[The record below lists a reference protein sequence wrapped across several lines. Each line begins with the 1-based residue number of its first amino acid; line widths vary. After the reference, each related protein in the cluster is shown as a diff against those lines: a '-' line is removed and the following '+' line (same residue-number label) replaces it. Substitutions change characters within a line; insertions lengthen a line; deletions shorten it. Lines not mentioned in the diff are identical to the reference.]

1 MDNAIGVGLVTFCRR
16 ESLKLFLDCEFTQ
29 LNKDTKLISL
39 ALVAE
44 SGQEFYVELL
54 DTYGITDCS
63 EFVIEHVLP
72 QLNSSLHGQ
81 TLLDAQA
88 SLSRFL
94 ERFEGRIEIYTDAPD
109 WDWDFFC
116 DLAYVNHHWPAR
128 VMNRPTNLTTLFSK
142 ANTDALLEVEL
153 PDLPHHALLDARIL
167 AMLYKG
173 LASVS

>member
-1 MDNAIGVGLVTFCRR
+1 M
-16 ESLKLFLDCEFTQ
+16 KLFLDCEFTQ
-29 LNKDTKLISL
+29 LNKDAKLISM

-72 QLNSSLHGQ
+72 QLTPTLHGQ
-81 TLLDAQA
+81 TFAKAQT
-88 SLSRFL
+88 SLSSFL
-94 ERFEGRIEIYTDAPD
+94 ACFDEMLEICTDAPD

-116 DLAYVNHHWPAR
+116 DLAYVDHRWPAH
-128 VMNRPTNLTTLFSK
+128 VINRPTNLTTLFSK
-142 ANTDALLEVEL
+142 VSIDALQDVEL

-167 AMLYKG
+167 ANLHKR
-173 LASVS
+173 LPSK

>member
-1 MDNAIGVGLVTFCRR
+1 M
-16 ESLKLFLDCEFTQ
+16 KLFLDCEFTR

-54 DTYGITDCS
+54 DTYDVTDCS

-72 QLNSSLHGQ
+72 QLNPSLHGQ
-81 TLLDAQA
+81 TLAEAQA
-88 SLSRFL
+88 ALSGFL
-94 ERFEGRIEIYTDAPD
+94 ACFDERLEICTDAPD

-116 DLAYVNHHWPAR
+116 DLAYVDHRWPAH
-128 VMNRPTNLTTLFSK
+128 VINRPTNLITLFSK
-142 ANTDALLEVEL
+142 VSTHALQDVEL

-167 AMLYKG
+167 ALLYKG
-173 LASVS
+173 LASALYPNID

>member
-1 MDNAIGVGLVTFCRR
+1 M
-16 ESLKLFLDCEFTQ
+16 KLFLDCEFTR

-54 DTYGITDCS
+54 DTYGVADCS

-72 QLNSSLHGQ
+72 QLNPSVYGQ
-81 TLLDAQA
+81 TLVEAQA
-88 SLSRFL
+88 SLSGYLACFDESL
-94 ERFEGRIEIYTDAPD
+94 EICTDAPD

-116 DLAYVNHHWPAR
+116 DLAYVDHRWPAH
-128 VMNRPTNLTTLFSK
+128 VMNRPTNLITLFSE
-142 ANTDALLEVEL
+142 ANTVALQDVEL

-167 AMLYKG
+167 ALLYNS
-173 LASVS
+173 LASARTAP

>member
-1 MDNAIGVGLVTFCRR
+1 M
-16 ESLKLFLDCEFTQ
+16 KLFLDCEFTL

-54 DTYGITDCS
+54 DTYDVTDCS

-72 QLNSSLHGQ
+72 QLNPSLYGQ
-81 TLLDAQA
+81 TLVDAQT
-88 SLSRFL
+88 SLSGFL
-94 ERFEGRIEIYTDAPD
+94 ACFDEMLEICTDAPD

-116 DLAYVNHHWPAR
+116 DLAYVDHRWPAH
-128 VMNRPTNLTTLFSK
+128 VINRSTNLTALFSE
-142 ANTDALLEVEL
+142 AITDALQDAEL

-167 AMLYKG
+167 ALLYNS
-173 LASVS
+173 LASARNTP

>member
-1 MDNAIGVGLVTFCRR
+1 M
-16 ESLKLFLDCEFTQ
+16 KLFLDCEFTQ
-29 LNKDTKLISL
+29 LNKDTKLISM

-72 QLNSSLHGQ
+72 QLTPTLHGQ
-81 TLLDAQA
+81 TFAEAQT
-88 SLSRFL
+88 SLSGFL
-94 ERFEGRIEIYTDAPD
+94 ACFDEMLEICTDAPD
-109 WDWDFFC
+109 WDWDYFC
-116 DLAYVNHHWPAR
+116 DLAYVNHSWPTH

-142 ANTDALLEVEL
+142 ANTDILQDVEL

-167 AMLYKG
+167 ALLYKG
-173 LASVS
+173 LASALYPTIG

>member
-1 MDNAIGVGLVTFCRR
+1 
-16 ESLKLFLDCEFTQ
+16 LKLFLDCEFTR

-54 DTYGITDCS
+54 DTYDVTDCS

-72 QLNSSLHGQ
+72 QLNSTLYGQ
-81 TLLDAQA
+81 TFAKAQA
-88 SLSRFL
+88 SLNDFLARFD
-94 ERFEGRIEIYTDAPD
+94 EVIEICTDAPS

-116 DLAYVNHHWPAR
+116 DLAYLNHRWPAH
-128 VMNRPTNLTTLFSK
+128 VINRPTNLTSLFSQL
-142 ANTDALLEVEL
+142 NTDALENVEL

-167 AMLYKG
+167 ADLHKRLSSNVG
-173 LASVS
+173 EWAL

>member
-1 MDNAIGVGLVTFCRR
+1 M
-16 ESLKLFLDCEFTQ
+16 KLFLDCEFTR

-54 DTYGITDCS
+54 DTYGVADCS

-72 QLNSSLHGQ
+72 QLKPSLHGQ
-81 TLLDAQA
+81 TLAEAQA
-88 SLSRFL
+88 ALSGFL
-94 ERFEGRIEIYTDAPD
+94 ACFDERLEICTDAPD

-116 DLAYVNHHWPAR
+116 DLAYVGHRWPAH
-128 VMNRPTNLTTLFSK
+128 VINRPTNLITLFSE
-142 ANTDALLEVEL
+142 AHIDTLQDVEL

-167 AMLYKG
+167 AVLYQR
-173 LASVS
+173 LVSA

>member
-1 MDNAIGVGLVTFCRR
+1 M
-16 ESLKLFLDCEFTQ
+16 KLFLDCEFTR

-54 DTYGITDCS
+54 DTYDVTDCS

-72 QLNSSLHGQ
+72 QLNPSLHGQ
-81 TLLDAQA
+81 TLAEAQA
-88 SLSRFL
+88 ALSGFL
-94 ERFEGRIEIYTDAPD
+94 ACFDERLEICTDAPD

-116 DLAYVNHHWPAR
+116 DLAYVDHRWPAH
-128 VMNRPTNLTTLFSK
+128 VINRPTNLITLLSK
-142 ANTDALLEVEL
+142 VSTHALQDVEL

-167 AMLYKG
+167 ALLYKG
-173 LASVS
+173 LASALYPNIE

>member
-1 MDNAIGVGLVTFCRR
+1 
-16 ESLKLFLDCEFTQ
+16 LKLFLDCEFTR
-29 LNKDTKLISL
+29 LNKNTQLISL

-72 QLNSSLHGQ
+72 QLNPSLHGQ
-81 TLLDAQA
+81 TFAGAQT
-88 SLSRFL
+88 SLSGFLARFDEML
-94 ERFEGRIEIYTDAPD
+94 EICTDAPD

-116 DLAYVNHHWPAR
+116 DLAYVNHRWPAH
-128 VMNRPTNLTTLFSK
+128 VINRPTNLTTLFSK
-142 ANTDALLEVEL
+142 AHTDTLQDVEL

-167 AMLYKG
+167 ALLYQG
-173 LASVS
+173 LASAS